1 MKKILIL
8 FVVWMIFQ
16 MPVYAAETGTT
27 SGMSAKVYESMSED
41 GTVVANVIKGSVF
54 TILSEHTDENGTEWY
69 FICTD
74 IGQEGYIQKEETFR
88 EAEETQQS
96 IEQTPQKQ
104 IKFIQNV
111 NIRELPTIEAEIVGR
126 VPRNT
131 ILEPLEKQENESGE
145 VWYQIN
151 YEGIIGYIREST
163 VDIIEIEREEE
174 QIEKQIEKQIEEL
187 PQQETAI
194 VMQEVA
200 ISQEEVENIEQS
212 VKQAS
217 KETEKIAEEMRNTVV
232 CEITTRKSVNPID
245 GVMLFIMLG
254 MIVSL
259 VPVICIM
266 RKVRK
271 KRHKKADY
279 NRKMRR

>member
-111 NIRELPTIEAEIVGR
+111 NIRELPTTEAEIVGR

-145 VWYQIN
+145 IWYQIN

-174 QIEKQIEKQIEEL
+174 QIEKQIEEL

-232 CEITTRKSVNPID
+232 CEITTRKSVNPLD